1 MIAGGHSRSHDAL
14 VSILFGAQIRICV
27 RVYQVAHVQI
37 QSIAQA
43 AGVYTGDIISKVYSR
58 LWVVPTRAHV

>member
-1 MIAGGHSRSHDAL
+1 ML
-14 VSILFGAQIRICV
+14 SILFGAQIRICV